1 MATNFVSYGNATDL
15 MASISAKFKT
25 LNGAYK
31 VRGNSTFANL
41 PSVMTENMN
50 GYVYNVTDDFTTDSR
65 FVEGAGKKYPA
76 GTNVVI
82 VDNSTFAAVTPVG
95 SENPSTE
102 GWYEL
107 VGGQYVLSTDTT
119 VDAQKTYY
127 SKTVLMQYDVNGS
140 FVDVDGLEAKI
151 QAVSDMVS
159 AEFSTTQ
166 PYAVGDI
173 VVYQGV
179 LYKFTSAHSAGAWAP
194 AEAQATTVSQ
204 LLEDAEP
211 DSLTAAQIQA
221 LIALLA

>member
-65 FVEGAGKKYPA
+65 FVEGAGKKYSA

-119 VDAQKTYY
+119 VDPQKTYY

-179 LYKFTSAHSAGAWAP
+179 LYKFTSAHSAGAWVP